1 MPGCFVQGD
10 WHKLTV
16 QDPSGQYGHFAFQDR
31 EKRDKF
37 YDACINL
44 AAGRAWNK
52 TAEQQAADEAEE
64 AAEAQRRHDAEVAA
78 AALVLE
84 TARLEAERM
93 AQDEEDR
100 APAPE
105 PQAQSEFMPTFER
118 PPTTNAELQAL
129 VGGGPHNGDGNP
141 QHTASLLDIGSPK
154 FREFY
159 DALKANPDA
168 VDAQRIEDEVRAES
182 FRLWSLCLVRMQ
194 TSASIKNVSSEL
206 SGRFF
211 DTASATGPFSATAI
225 YGNIRLTTMVTD
237 YETSDKPEHKKPPGP
252 ATMLKLSNG
261 TLSEKDVKK
270 KEAQQ
275 RTLQEIV
282 GQFKRSG
289 LRDFQDY

>member
-37 YDACINL
+37 FDACTNL

-52 TAEQQAADEAEE
+52 TAEQQAADEAE
-64 AAEAQRRHDAEVAA
+64 AAAQTQRDHDEEVAA
-78 AALVLE
+78 AALQLE
-84 TARLEAERM
+84 NARLEAERM

-105 PQAQSEFMPTFER
+105 PQMQSEFMPAFER
-118 PPTTNAELQAL
+118 PATTSAEARALQN
-129 VGGGPHNGDGNP
+129 GPGNP
-141 QHTASLLDIGSPK
+141 VHTASLLDIGSK
-154 FREFY
+154 VFRDFY

-168 VDAQRIEDEVRAES
+168 VDAERIEDEVKAES

-194 TSASIKNVSSEL
+194 TANQIKNVSSEL
-206 SGRFF
+206 SRRFF

-225 YGNIRLTTMVTD
+225 YGNIGLTKMVAD

-252 ATMLKLSNG
+252 ATMLKLSDG
-261 TLSEKDVKK
+261 TLSERDRKK

-275 RTLQEIV
+275 RTLREIV
-282 GQFKRSG
+282 GQFERSG
-289 LRDFQDY
+289 LPEFR